1 MGTLVKGSP
10 PTSEEGAA
18 APDPPVAEETPA
30 PEAPTPSATP
40 MPASIAE
47 PDAKPEPKSPVAV
60 PEPQEPQPTPV
71 RLCSVAGYDGR
82 VNDIVYC
89 PPAARSE
96 HNKAVVYFGG
106 DVQDFP
112 ETMESHRENKNY
124 AKWNLENTSLLLH
137 TYFPDMH
144 IIVVRPSRSTT
155 PKLASFMELVS
166 SDMEHSRM
174 EFKTFSC
181 YDNFVPG
188 NNCGAP
194 EHTPTHYALQHLER
208 LLQAVSQRVRMLT
221 PQQLAAG
228 KSPPP
233 SPHPQTPPEKCEEN
247 GENPEPSTSK
257 TIRWWQEE
265 INLDKA
271 DLSLVGFSKGCV
283 VLNQILYEFHY
294 LKTLT
299 PDDDTMMRLVI
310 RIQDMFWLDGGHAGG
325 KNTWITSRSLLET
338 LTRLNI
344 GVHVHVT
351 PYQVQDERRPWIRKE
366 EKTFTE
372 LLRRLGAPVTRVL
385 HFENQPASLMTH
397 FEVLSVF
404 RQTQNQNN
412 AANSVSANASST

>member
-10 PTSEEGAA
+10 STSEESNPSP
-18 APDPPVAEETPA
+18 APAEEPASAEAPAPVTSAPSPPAKQESDVKTTEPETPA
-30 PEAPTPSATP
+30 
-40 MPASIAE
+40 
-47 PDAKPEPKSPVAV
+47 AV
-60 PEPQEPQPTPV
+60 PEPQEPPPTPI
-71 RLCSVAGYDGR
+71 RLSSVAGYDGR

-89 PPAARSE
+89 PPSVRSD
-96 HNKAVVYFGG
+96 HNKAVIYFGG
-106 DVQDFP
+106 DVQDLP
-112 ETMESHRENKNY
+112 ETMEAHRENKNY
-124 AKWNLENTSLLLH
+124 AKWNLVNTSLILH
-137 TYFPDMH
+137 TYFPEMH
-144 IIVVRPSRSTT
+144 IIVVRP
-155 PKLASFMELVS
+155 A
-166 SDMEHSRM
+166 RM

-208 LLQAVSQRVRMLT
+208 LLQATSQRVRTLT
-221 PQQLAAG
+221 VQQLG
-228 KSPPP
+228 VGRSP
-233 SPHPQTPPEKCEEN
+233 SPTPHSATPPEKTEQEN
-247 GENPEPSTSK
+247 GENPEPGPSK
-257 TIRWWQEE
+257 PTRWWQED

-271 DLSLVGFSKGCV
+271 DLTLVGFSKGCV
-283 VLNQILYEFHY
+283 VLNQLLYEFHY

-299 PDDDTMMRLVI
+299 PDDDTMMKLVS
-310 RIQDMFWLDGGHAGG
+310 RIHDMYWLDGGHAGG

-366 EKTFTE
+366 EKMFTE
-372 LLRRLGAPVTRVL
+372 LLRRLGAPVTRIL

-412 AANSVSANASST
+412 TGNSVSTPASSTT

>member
-144 IIVVRPSRSTT
+144 IIVVRP
-155 PKLASFMELVS
+155 
-166 SDMEHSRM
+166 SRM